1 MAIGTIFHLVRSHAR
16 HLKYRNFQSV
26 YSGRFAA
33 LILIYCL
40 AQFSAFRRWLSQ
52 SATAQDDNKLS
63 KGPCKGGAAGSE
75 KDGEVVYDG
84 PFSCTINFV
93 KILCLIHFGITVS
106 LSPHLAFAMSPD
118 MNVVLKGAVPSLFI
132 LFGAYTTI
140 YYHWTRSPYIH
151 KLRWK
156 PGSDSFDVEMIS
168 WRASYIPKTIKFA
181 DINERV
187 VTFEANGNLYYVDD
201 KHFHNK
207 ALLAKLTPQ
216 KPTHE

>member
-1 MAIGTIFHLVRSHAR
+1 MVPKLTVTQL
-16 HLKYRNFQSV
+16 
-26 YSGRFAA
+26 AA
-33 LILIYCL
+33 VH
-40 AQFSAFRRWLSQ
+40 RRWLSQ

-156 PGSDSFDVEMIS
+156 PGSDSFDVEIDDILAGITYS
-168 WRASYIPKTIKFA
+168 NYICSYQTS
-181 DINERV
+181 
-187 VTFEANGNLYYVDD
+187 
-201 KHFHNK
+201 
-207 ALLAKLTPQ
+207 
-216 KPTHE
+216 